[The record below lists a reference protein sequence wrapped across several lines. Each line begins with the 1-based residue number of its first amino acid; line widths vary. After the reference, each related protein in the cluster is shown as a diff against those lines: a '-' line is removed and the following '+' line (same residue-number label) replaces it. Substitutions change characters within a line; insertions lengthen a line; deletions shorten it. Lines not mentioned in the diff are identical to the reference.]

1 MYANCDAEG
10 TTNAMDGA
18 AMNDYFDIVKP
29 LLGVLR
35 LCSPPHLSS
44 MGRSARFSSRGGGR
58 RGGRGGG
65 RGGRGGVRHDGP
77 DFRSAGYNDG
87 AACSVDE
94 SVVGINS
101 FLKPE
106 VGGFH
111 GTTKERYS
119 DFVVREV
126 ALNGDVVRLQD
137 VKRWAP
143 QIKAPKVSEVF
154 KHRVFA
160 MLNDAANGKMDIP
173 EPVHSLVGKLAGR
186 LLGMFNA
193 NKRAHAL
200 KQEREDIIKLR
211 GAIAEICDEETAKKL
226 EEFMVRL
233 VDAQVQEEDAKRKA
247 NNANK
252 NKSNEDKKDD
262 VDMKEEPAAEKNPEI
277 AFFFP
282 PMDAKETR
290 AAVHE
295 VVRKFGGG
303 MIVSD
308 TTPNSDGV
316 SVIRLRHVM
325 VGGKKR
331 RDIDQRGGNN
341 GRAPWPTNRPDYL
354 QFVLYKRN
362 METNSVMMQV
372 AKAMYSNVSA
382 FTYAGTKDK
391 RGITTQLCTVYR
403 GSKEKL
409 EMLNRA
415 ERDLEWFNFLVGD
428 AKYVPERLNLG
439 DLRGN
444 RFSLAIRSL
453 PGDET
458 ISDDQIHEAVRSWST
473 HGFINYFGLQRFGTK
488 SIATHEIGRAIL
500 QRDHKRVVDLLLA
513 PQKGDASK
521 IREARQDF
529 QDNQNVDAAL
539 RALPPYLIAE
549 RAVLNGLRTHGLE
562 SYSTAIQGIPRHLR
576 MMYTH
581 SYQSY
586 VWNIVASERLKQ
598 SSRET
603 PVVGDLVIPH
613 EQSNEEYVD
622 DGEDGVD
629 KEEEGAPASKKPRTD
644 AAISRPSAGTV
655 TVVTPENLHEYS
667 IYDVV
672 LPLPGYSITYPE
684 NALKQRYEEILKAD
698 GVNFQAIERVTNS
711 EYHLPGSFRHV
722 LRKPIDVAHELKR
735 YNDPTIP
742 LLETDV
748 SCLAGHPVQ
757 GSIPDGKFRALC
769 LEFQLGPSSY
779 ATMAVRELLKQSSNL
794 DVQLQLKKQDGQT
807 SK

>member
-1 MYANCDAEG
+1 
-10 TTNAMDGA
+10 
-18 AMNDYFDIVKP
+18 
-29 LLGVLR
+29 
-35 LCSPPHLSS
+35 

-65 RGGRGGVRHDGP
+65 RGGRHGGQGGRGGGRHNGP

-87 AACSVDE
+87 SACSVDE
-94 SVVGINS
+94 SVVGIRS

-106 VGGFH
+106 VSGFH

-143 QIKAPKVSEVF
+143 QAKAPKVSEVF

-193 NKRAHAL
+193 NKRARAL
-200 KQEREDIIKLR
+200 KQDRENIMKLR
-211 GAIAEICDEETAKKL
+211 DAIAAICDEETAKKL

-233 VDAQVQEEDAKRKA
+233 VEAQAQEEEDKRKA
-247 NNANK
+247 NNAS
-252 NKSNEDKKDD
+252 KSKTSEDKKDD
-262 VDMKEEPAAEKNPEI
+262 VEMKEVSVAEKKPDI

-282 PMDAKETR
+282 VMGTKEAR
-290 AAVHE
+290 AAVHD

-303 MIVSD
+303 MVVSD

-316 SVIRLRHVM
+316 SVIRLRRVM

-341 GRAPWPTNRPDYL
+341 GRAPWPKNRPDYL

-415 ERDLEWFNFLVGD
+415 GRDFESFNFLVGD
-428 AKYVPERLNLG
+428 AKYVSERLNLG

-453 PGDET
+453 PDDET
-458 ISDDQIHEAVRSWST
+458 IPDEQIDEAVRSWST

-488 SIATHEIGRAIL
+488 AIATHEIGRAIL

-513 PQKGDASK
+513 PQEGDATK
-521 IREARQDF
+521 IREARQAF
-529 QDNQNVDAAL
+529 VDNQDVDAAL
-539 RALPPYLIAE
+539 RAFPPYLIAE
-549 RAVLNGLRTHGLE
+549 RAVLNGLRTHGLT
-562 SYSTAIQGIPRHLR
+562 SYSSAIQGIPRHLR

-586 VWNIVASERLKQ
+586 VWNTVASERLTQ
-598 SSRET
+598 FSREA

-622 DGEDGVD
+622 DEEDAN
-629 KEEEGAPASKKPRTD
+629 KEEEEASANKKSRTD
-644 AAISRPSAGTV
+644 AATSRPSAGTATIV
-655 TVVTPENLHEYS
+655 TLENLHEYS

-672 LPLPGYSITYPE
+672 LPLPGYSIAYPE
-684 NALKQRYEEILKAD
+684 NSLKQRYEEILEAD
-698 GVNFQAIERVTNS
+698 GVNFQTLERVTNS

-722 LRKPIDVAHELKR
+722 LRKPINVAHELKR
-735 YNDPTIP
+735 YNDPTVP

-748 SCLAGHPVQ
+748 DRLAGNPVQ

-794 DVQLQLKKQDGQT
+794 DVQLQLKKQDD
-807 SK
+807 